1 MFFVMPKLPVLT
13 AKEVIRA
20 LEKAGFS
27 FVRQKGSHRIF
38 VKASV
43 GVTVPYHSGDLRK
56 NTLHQIIQQ
65 AGLTPEKFLELL

>member
-1 MFFVMPKLPVLT
+1 MPKLPALT

-38 VKASV
+38 VKDAI
-43 GVTVPYHSGDLRK
+43 GITVPYHSGDLRK
-56 NTLHQIIQQ
+56 STLHKIIRQ
-65 AGLTPEKFLELL
+65 AKLTPEEFLELL

>member
-1 MFFVMPKLPVLT
+1 MSKLPALT

-38 VKASV
+38 VKGRV
-43 GVTVPYHSGDLRK
+43 GITVPYHSGDLRK
-56 NTLHQIIQQ
+56 STLHQIIQQ
-65 AGLTPEKFLELL
+65 AGFTPEKFLELL